1 MMFNWLKEAEPIPAM
16 DVLWVCVGEEG
27 LTGVWKLRR
36 VCRRYWQLSYR
47 LSSRLFTM
55 VHVAVGTVKDG
66 GGRGGEGR
74 DSREVE
80 E

>member
-1 MMFNWLKEAEPIPAM
+1 M
-16 DVLWVCVGEEG
+16 
-27 LTGVWKLRR
+27 WKLRR